1 MAAILIEDPTLL
13 AADRA
18 LEEAENK
25 QKTRTY
31 VGMSNAGACMRQ
43 NYYRFY
49 MAGWGYHAH
58 KTLKMFADGHRS
70 EALTID
76 RLRLVEGLTIIDRDP
91 DTGGQLECVDFDGHY
106 KGHLDF
112 EVLGLLQ
119 APKTWHVGEV
129 KCVGENEFRKF
140 KKLKEN
146 NNEKLVLKQW
156 RETYYAQ
163 AQQYMMYR
171 GRKRHYMVVTS
182 AGGREWDSVRT
193 DFNKEDAQLYAGRAR
208 SIIEHPDKMPDRISE
223 NGTFYI
229 CKYMCEFT
237 GICHD
242 GEAPA
247 RNCRTCV
254 WSEPIANAGF
264 RCIKHEKRLTP
275 RDQRE
280 GCADQRY
287 RPALLNAEVQ
297 SVDDQKNEIT
307 YRVGDGYW
315 IDKGCA
321 EDGSV

>member
-1 MAAILIEDPTLL
+1 GSRSGATGDAQSSCNRCTCGRSGSGCRIVASAFQPFIGDWGRRFATLAGAPFFYMAAILIEDPTLL

-18 LEEAENK
+18 LEEVENRE
-25 QKTRTY
+25 KTRTY
-31 VGMSNAGACMRQ
+31 VGMSNAGGCMRQ

-49 MAGWGYHAH
+49 MAGWGWHAH

-146 NNEKLVLKQW
+146 NNEKFVLKQW

-182 AGGREWDSVRT
+182 AGGREWDSCRT
-193 DFNKEDAQLYAGRAR
+193 DFSKE
-208 SIIEHPDKMPDRISE
+208 
-223 NGTFYI
+223 
-229 CKYMCEFT
+229 
-237 GICHD
+237 
-242 GEAPA
+242 
-247 RNCRTCV
+247 
-254 WSEPIANAGF
+254 
-264 RCIKHEKRLTP
+264 
-275 RDQRE
+275 
-280 GCADQRY
+280 
-287 RPALLNAEVQ
+287 
-297 SVDDQKNEIT
+297 
-307 YRVGDGYW
+307 
-315 IDKGCA
+315 
-321 EDGSV
+321 